1 MIALNVLLMVVVAA
15 LIAVALAW
23 AIVSDRRSKRAR
35 GGAVSPSDAP
45 LHHNLVMPREMLRER
60 RFGRMSGRRNRGPR
74 TPTS

>member
-1 MIALNVLLMVVVAA
+1 MIALNVLLMAVVVV

-45 LHHNLVMPREMLRER
+45 LHHNLEMPREMLHTR
-60 RFGRMSGRRNRGPR
+60 RFGRVSGRRNRGPR
-74 TPTS
+74 APMA